1 MVGQRLVSRNH
12 YRAANT
18 DHPVVASDSIDVE
31 SPTKGSSPVKNPFK
45 RKRRRFDS
53 GSTKLFVCII
63 CLSAVIFFCGP
74 SLFGIEIKTLD
85 TNTTKSSQLNLR
97 PGYLT
102 DDGAEDE
109 SKSED
114 EEVTEALK
122 AENKELPKNDK
133 NGSSNNIT
141 LSPQINLRPAFLTD
155 DGAEDESSDEE
166 TEALDEEEE
175 GKDEALDEEEEGKDE
190 EEEATKAVLMEMPE
204 NEHIPR
210 TLIFTHYKNL
220 LELVKDTTLIDK
232 NAIANMDSYTPQQLE
247 ELTLAMNVRHSIE
260 IHQQSSDEELKVLFW
275 TDEDCIASLNRTKP
289 ALVPYFIAE
298 REGMYKA
305 DICRGS
311 ALLENG
317 GFYLDVDVGVR
328 HDLWKDLKLHTEFV
342 TAKVHQAS
350 NWVGKGFF
358 QAILGSAPQSPIL
371 KRYLELFEE
380 HYNGSRKIG
389 KGPLGVLLL
398 FQAWNETHEGI
409 PSELYQ
415 EILYH
420 ENGILDQGANK
431 GVLSPAPTW
440 GKRRAC
446 HFLVAAV
453 ANYFENAEL
462 HLSNDGSNDL
472 HLQVPILSR
481 IPGSRMCVDE
491 QETSKAYNRTQ
502 IIDSMKWWERS

>member
-1 MVGQRLVSRNH
+1 MVSRNH
-12 YRAANT
+12 HRAATT

-45 RKRRRFDS
+45 RKRRRFDLT
-53 GSTKLFVCII
+53 STKLFLFVI
-63 CLSAVIFFCGP
+63 CLSALIFFCGT
-74 SLFGIEIKTLD
+74 SLFGIEIETLD
-85 TNTTKSSQLNLR
+85 SNTNTNRTKSSQLNLR

-114 EEVTEALK
+114 EAATEAAK
-122 AENKELPKNDK
+122 NENKELPKKGK
-133 NGSSNNIT
+133 NGSNNNIT

-155 DGAEDESSDEE
+155 DGAEDESPDEE
-166 TEALDEEEE
+166 TEELNEEEE
-175 GKDEALDEEEEGKDE
+175 ENYE
-190 EEEATKAVLMEMPE
+190 EEEATEAVLMEMPE

-220 LELVKDTTLIDK
+220 LELVKDTTLIDN

-260 IHQQSSDEELKVLFW
+260 IHQESSDEELKVLFW

-289 ALVPYFIAE
+289 ALVPFFIAE

-398 FQAWNETHEGI
+398 FQAWSETHESI

-420 ENGILDQGANK
+420 ENGILDKGANK

-462 HLSNDGSNDL
+462 HLSNNGSNEL

-481 IPGSRMCVDE
+481 IPGSRMCVND
-491 QETSKAYNRTQ
+491 QENGKAYNRTQ
-502 IIDSMKWWERS
+502 IIDSMRWWERT